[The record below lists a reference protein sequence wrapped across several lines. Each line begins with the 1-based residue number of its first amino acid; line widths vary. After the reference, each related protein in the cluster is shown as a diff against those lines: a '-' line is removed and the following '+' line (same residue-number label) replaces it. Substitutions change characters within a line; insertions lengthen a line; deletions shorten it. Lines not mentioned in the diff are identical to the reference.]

1 MKIEFSEHELS
12 VIQFALVTAMA
23 QTEKNTKI
31 DLEKHLTLQ
40 TLIKLYGQI
49 AKAINRKQNKC
60 SKSKDS

>member
-49 AKAINRKQNKC
+49 AEATNRKQNK
-60 SKSKDS
+60 SSTVKNY